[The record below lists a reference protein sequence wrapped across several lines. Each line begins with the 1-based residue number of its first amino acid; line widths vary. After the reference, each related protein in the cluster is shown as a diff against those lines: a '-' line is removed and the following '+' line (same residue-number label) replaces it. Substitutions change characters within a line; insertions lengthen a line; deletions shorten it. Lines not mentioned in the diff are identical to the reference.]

1 MYRRERDQKQS
12 RIAATDMSLLRS
24 SQGRQHDSFTRPD
37 GRAYVLT
44 TRYAGL
50 GSSSFIDLAA
60 DRNPPFH
67 SFFVNFFAAGVVIL
81 SKDTQK
87 EIDFFHCE
95 RNVIMIGLLFDE
107 E

>member
-1 MYRRERDQKQS
+1 
-12 RIAATDMSLLRS
+12 MSLLRS
-24 SQGRQHDSFTRPD
+24 SHGRQPDSFTRPD

-50 GSSSFIDLAA
+50 ASPNIDLAA
-60 DRNPPFH
+60 DWNPPFH
-67 SFFVNFFAAGVVIL
+67 RVCVNFFAAGVVIL

>member
-1 MYRRERDQKQS
+1 MAIIVELTLHRGEG
-12 RIAATDMSLLRS
+12 ATVPGHVLSCIDM
-24 SQGRQHDSFTRPD
+24 
-37 GRAYVLT
+37 
-44 TRYAGL
+44 
-50 GSSSFIDLAA
+50 AA

-67 SFFVNFFAAGVVIL
+67 RFFVNFFAVGVVIL